1 MTAALRSQFVQRPVH
16 QAVLV
21 AETLD
26 HERVQAALTD
36 TLTDVL
42 DQLVE
47 HVGGAALEPRLEL
60 LLLVVYFTT

>member
-1 MTAALRSQFVQRPVH
+1 MTAALRGKFVQRPVH

-21 AETLD
+21 AEAFD
-26 HERVQAALTD
+26 HERVQAVLTD

-47 HVGGAALEPRLEL
+47 HVGGAALEPGPEL
-60 LLLVVYFTT
+60 LLFVVYFST